1 MKMIY
6 KKSLLVLMCSTAL
19 LLSAC
24 NDDDDKDEYS
34 SGKTYQSEVT
44 YNQDTLADASSIKV
58 MTYLMPNVQ
67 AKTSKAT
74 ALVMFPK
81 TPKPES
87 GWRVVVWAHGTT
99 GIGDSCA
106 PSNNAFNERF
116 EILANSLLKEGY
128 VVVAPDYEGL
138 GTSGI
143 HPYLNLSSAA
153 KSATYAIQAVQEKYA
168 SSLNKSWMSI
178 GQSQGGHASLA
189 IAEFSNVNPD
199 YKGAVAT
206 APASSLGYIITQVA
220 PLAIAQIA
228 AGEKTGAYPPGASI
242 AVYSE
247 LLAYAAYTGVGIRA
261 YDPQFNLSAI
271 FEDGAKLIAEKAEG
285 TTGENGQCLQPLIN
299 EFMTDIGTFLAKNTD
314 KTILDYPGLKDG
326 FEKNPVIA
334 KFLVDN
340 QPATKKLNK
349 PLYVVQ
355 GQNDTAV
362 PYQVT
367 QGLVQQLNAL
377 GTTPPAILDIVE
389 GAGHTEAIVRKNSE
403 VVAFIKT
410 HMPAR

>member
-6 KKSLLVLMCSTAL
+6 KKSLLALMCSTAL

-24 NDDDDKDEYS
+24 NNDDDNDEYS
-34 SGKTYQSEVT
+34 SGKTYQSEVG
-44 YNQDTLADASSIKV
+44 YNQDTLAEASSIKV

-67 AKTSKAT
+67 NKTSKAT
-74 ALVMFPK
+74 AMVMFPK
-81 TPKPES
+81 TPKPEN

-153 KSATYAIQAVQEKYA
+153 KSATYAVDAVQEKYGKD
-168 SSLNKSWMSI
+168 LNKSWMSI

-189 IAEFSNVNPD
+189 IAEFANTNPD

-261 YDPQFNLSAI
+261 YDPQFNLSSI

-314 KTILDYPGLKDG
+314 KNILDYPGLKDG

-362 PYQVT
+362 PFQVT

-389 GAGHTEAIVRKNSE
+389 GAGHTQAIVQKNAE
-403 VVAFIKT
+403 VVAFVKT